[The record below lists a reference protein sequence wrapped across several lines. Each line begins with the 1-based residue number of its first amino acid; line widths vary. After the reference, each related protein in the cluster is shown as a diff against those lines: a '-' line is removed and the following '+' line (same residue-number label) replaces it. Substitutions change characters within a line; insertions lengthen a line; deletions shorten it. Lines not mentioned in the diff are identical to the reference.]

1 LDRRRIVRD
10 AIAVGAATGAYGL
23 SFGAVSTTAGLS
35 VAQTVALSVLMFTG
49 ASQFAFVAAV
59 ASGGGSGGSVWAG
72 AATAAL
78 LGTRN
83 AFYGLRLSA
92 VVPPSLRRR
101 LPGAQLV
108 IDESTAMAVSRD
120 DPDEARLA
128 FWATGIS
135 VFVCWNTAT
144 VVGAVGAHAL
154 SNPRTLGLD
163 AAAPAAFVAL
173 LAPRM
178 TRRTTALALGC
189 AAVALA
195 AVPFTP
201 TGVPVLTAAAVAV
214 TVGAWRAPVVPV
226 AGPSD
231 GARVTGPE

>member
-1 LDRRRIVRD
+1 MDAGNRRRRIIRD

-23 SFGAVSTTAGLS
+23 SFGAVSTAAGLS
-35 VAQTVALSVLMFTG
+35 VAQTSALSVLMFTG

-59 ASGGGSGGSVWAG
+59 SGGGSVWAA

-83 AFYGLRLSA
+83 AFYGLRLSPL
-92 VVPPSLRRR
+92 VPSAPLRR

-120 DPDEARLA
+120 SADEARLA
-128 FWATGIS
+128 FWATGLS
-135 VFVCWNTAT
+135 VFVCWNLAT
-144 VVGAVGAHAL
+144 LVGALGAHAL

-173 LAPRM
+173 VAPRLSS
-178 TRRTTALALGC
+178 RT
-189 AAVALA
+189 VALA
-195 AVPFTP
+195 AACVAVALVAVPLTP
-201 TGVPVLTAAAVAV
+201 TGVPVLAAAAVAW
-214 TVGAWRAPVVPV
+214 AFW
-226 AGPSD
+226 
-231 GARVTGPE
+231 